1 MSGESDALWSGD
13 CSSLAS
19 CRGHQAEQK
28 HVFKAAVAGLAV
40 YLVRTVWQWNGWR
53 KL

>member
-1 MSGESDALWSGD
+1 MSYGVVIVA
-13 CSSLAS
+13 SSLVT

-28 HVFKAAVAGLAV
+28 HVFEAAVVDLAV
-40 YLVRTVWQWNGWR
+40 YLLRSVWQWNGWR